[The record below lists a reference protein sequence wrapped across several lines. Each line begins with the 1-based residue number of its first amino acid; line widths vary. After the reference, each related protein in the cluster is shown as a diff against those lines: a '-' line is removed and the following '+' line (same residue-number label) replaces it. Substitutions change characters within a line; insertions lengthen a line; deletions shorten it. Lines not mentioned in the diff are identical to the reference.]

1 MDTEQKLS
9 DWRPRLVAMAA
20 AAGTGDAAHDLQHLH
35 RVWSS
40 AQLLLAREPA
50 ADPLV
55 VMAAC
60 FLHDLVN
67 LPKDAPDRNEAS
79 TRSARLA
86 RHQLAWLGFPPEK
99 LDGVAHAIAAH
110 SFSAGIA
117 PTTLE
122 ARIVQDADRL
132 DALGAVGLARMFY
145 ISGRLGR
152 DLAHPT
158 DPLALHR
165 ERDDMAYALDHIAV
179 KLEQLPG
186 MMQTDAGRA
195 VAQERLALMLAF
207 RAAFVTEWL
216 ASSAPTTAGP
226 L

>member
-1 MDTEQKLS
+1 MENEPRLA
-9 DWRPRLVAMAA
+9 DWLPRLVAMAA
-20 AAGTGDAAHDLQHLH
+20 AESTGDAAHDVQHLQ

-40 AQLLLAREPA
+40 AQILLAHEPG

-67 LPKDAPDRNEAS
+67 LPKDAPDRGQAS
-79 TRSARLA
+79 RRSARLA
-86 RHQLAWLGFPPEK
+86 RHQLAWLDFPADK
-99 LDGVAHAIAAH
+99 LDAVAHAIEAH

-117 PTTLE
+117 PTSLE
-122 ARIVQDADRL
+122 AQIVQDADRL

-145 ISGRLGR
+145 ISGRLQR

-165 ERDDMAYALDHIAV
+165 ERDDMRYAIDHIAQ
-179 KLEQLPG
+179 KLEQLPAL
-186 MMQTDAGRA
+186 MQTEAGRK
-195 VAQERLALMLAF
+195 VAGERLALMLAF
-207 RAAFVTEWL
+207 RTAFVAEWGQ
-216 ASSAPTTAGP
+216 A
-226 L
+226 